1 MVGSLEPQTTLMP
14 VGSAFTEIALTLLA
28 AAGVGALGTW
38 LRQPL
43 IVSFIAVGILVGP
56 AGIGLVTQH
65 EQIELLASIGI
76 SLLLFVVGLKLDFQ
90 TIRTLG
96 PVALATG
103 VGQIVF
109 TSVIGF
115 LIAIAL
121 GMDPLTATYVAVAL
135 TFSST
140 IIIVKLLSDKREID
154 ALHGR
159 IAVGFLIV
167 QDLAVILAMIG
178 ITAIGGERSADQS
191 VAAHAAVILVKG
203 LGFLAVV
210 ALLAVRVLPAATT
223 LLARSPELL
232 VLSGIAWAVVLA
244 AIGERLGL
252 SKEVGA
258 FLAGAS
264 LASTPYREAIGSR
277 LVTIRDFLLLFF
289 FIDLGSRLDLSLLG
303 ATFGAA
309 VLFSAFVLIG
319 NPIIV
324 MLIMGTMGYRKR
336 TSFLAGLT
344 VAQISEF
351 SLILGA
357 LGVSVGHL
365 GPDAM
370 GLITTVGLITI
381 ALSTYMIMYSA
392 RLYEW
397 LAPWLGIFE
406 RRVPFRE
413 GAADAD
419 TPQADVVVVGL
430 GRYGGGIVR
439 HLLLRNR
446 RVIGVDFD
454 PEALGRWR
462 QEGVPVVYGDASD
475 PELFDHLPLEDVN
488 WLVST
493 APDIET
499 SRVLLQ
505 HLKEREFGG
514 KIAVACRTADEGDI
528 LRLEGADVLLRPY
541 ADAAEQGADAITTAM
556 DRLGAIASAAPGLRE
571 VRLGSTSKWAGH
583 RIADI
588 PLREEF
594 GATVLAVSRG
604 GRSFFNP
611 GPTFQLFPG
620 DRLFLSGEPSALDR
634 AIDYLAM
641 VDRSGQPTQEQFAVE
656 EVHVRSLPGWA
667 GQNLAALELPTRF
680 GVTVLAVSREHEQL
694 SAPDPQRPLSEHDRL
709 VLAGT
714 PEDLQRVRTAGLS
727 ENETPTRP

>member
-1 MVGSLEPQTTLMP
+1 MP
-14 VGSAFTEIALTLLA
+14 PGNAFAEIALTLLA
-28 AAGVGALGTW
+28 AAVVGAVGTY

-65 EQIELLASIGI
+65 EEIELLASIGI
-76 SLLLFVVGLKLDFQ
+76 SLLLFVVGLKLDFH

-103 VGQIVF
+103 VGQIVV
-109 TSVIGF
+109 TSVVGF
-115 LIAIAL
+115 LIAVAM
-121 GMDPLTATYVAVAL
+121 GMDTLTATYAAVAL

-140 IIIVKLLSDKREID
+140 IIIVKLLSDKHEID

-167 QDLAVILAMIG
+167 QDLCVILVMIG

-191 VAAHAAVILVKG
+191 LMAHAATILVKG
-203 LGFLAVV
+203 LGFLALV
-210 ALLAVRVLPAATT
+210 AVLAVRVLPATTT

-232 VLSGIAWAVVLA
+232 VLAGIAWAVVLA
-244 AIGERLGL
+244 AIGEVLGL

-277 LVTIRDFLLLFF
+277 LVTVRDFLLLFF
-289 FIDLGSRLDLSLLG
+289 FIDLGARLDLSILG
-303 ATFGAA
+303 ATLGAA
-309 VLFSAFVLIG
+309 TIFSAYVLIG
-319 NPIIV
+319 NPII
-324 MLIMGTMGYRKR
+324 MMAIMGMMGYRKR
-336 TSFLAGLT
+336 TAFLAGLT

-351 SLILGA
+351 SLILAA

-365 GPDAM
+365 GPEAM

-397 LAPWLGIFE
+397 LAPWLGVFE
-406 RRVPFRE
+406 RRTPFRE
-413 GAADAD
+413 AGANTGA
-419 TPQADVVVVGL
+419 PQKADVVVLGL

-454 PEALGRWR
+454 PEALARWR
-462 QEGVPVVYGDASD
+462 KEGVSVVYGDASD
-475 PELFDHLPLEDVN
+475 PELFDHLPLAEVN
-488 WLVST
+488 WVVST
-493 APDIET
+493 TPDIET

-505 HLKEREFGG
+505 HLRERGYTG
-514 KIAVACRTADEGDI
+514 KIAVACRSADEGDV
-528 LRLEGADVLLRPY
+528 LRLQGADVLLRPY
-541 ADAAEQGADAITTAM
+541 ADAAEQAADAITTAM
-556 DRLGAIASAAPGLRE
+556 DRLSAIAIAAPGLRE
-571 VRLGSTSKWAGH
+571 ARLGSTSKWAGH
-583 RIADI
+583 RIAEI
-588 PLREEF
+588 PLRDEF

-611 GPTFQLFPG
+611 GPSFQLFPG

-634 AIDYLAM
+634 AIDYLAIA
-641 VDRSGQPTQEQFAVE
+641 DYKGQQPQQEQFAVE
-656 EVHVRSLPGWA
+656 EVRVASLPGWP
-667 GQNLAALELPTRF
+667 GRSLAELDLPARF
-680 GVTVLAVSREHEQL
+680 RVTVLAVARDLGQL
-694 SAPDPQRPLSEHDRL
+694 AAPDPQRPLSERDRL
-709 VLAGT
+709 LLAGT
-714 PEDLQRVRTAGLS
+714 PEDLQRVRTAGVS
-727 ENETPTRP
+727 EDESQPARP

>member
-1 MVGSLEPQTTLMP
+1 MFP
-14 VGSAFTEIALTLLA
+14 VDNAFAEIALILLA
-28 AAGVGALGTW
+28 AALVGALGTW

-56 AGIGLVTQH
+56 AGMGLVTRH
-65 EQIELLASIGI
+65 EEIELLASIGI
-76 SLLLFVVGLKLDFQ
+76 SVLLFVVGLKLDFQ

-96 PVALATG
+96 PVSLATG
-103 VGQIVF
+103 IGQIVF

-115 LIAIAL
+115 GIAVAL
-121 GMDPLTATYVAVAL
+121 GMSPLTATYVAVAL

-167 QDLAVILAMIG
+167 QDIAVILAMIG
-178 ITAIGGERSADQS
+178 ITAIGTAGSGDQS
-191 VAAHAAVILVKG
+191 LAVHVALILVKG
-203 LGFLAVV
+203 IGFLAVIAV
-210 ALLAVRVLPAATT
+210 LAVRVLPAATT
-223 LLARSPELL
+223 LLARLPELL
-232 VLSGIAWAVVLA
+232 VLSGMAWAVVLA
-244 AIGERLGL
+244 AAGEALGL

-258 FLAGAS
+258 FVAGAS

-277 LVTIRDFLLLFF
+277 LITVRDFLLLFF
-289 FIDLGSRLDLSLLG
+289 FIDLGARLDLSLLG
-303 ATFGAA
+303 ATFGEAMI
-309 VLFSAFVLIG
+309 FSAFVLIG
-319 NPIIV
+319 NPLIV
-324 MLIMGTMGYRKR
+324 LAIMGLMGYRKR

-357 LGVSVGHL
+357 LGVSVGHV
-365 GPDAM
+365 GPETM
-370 GLITTVGLITI
+370 GLITTVGLVTI
-381 ALSTYMIMYSA
+381 GLSTYMIIHSA

-406 RRVPFRE
+406 RHAPYRE
-413 GAADAD
+413 AAAQ
-419 TPQADVVVVGL
+419 TASLPKADVVVLGL

-454 PEALGRWR
+454 PEALARWR
-462 QEGVPVVYGDASD
+462 AEGIPVVYGDASD
-475 PELFDHLPLEDVN
+475 PELFSHLPLDGVS
-488 WLVST
+488 WVIST

-499 SRVLLQ
+499 SRVLLH
-505 HLKEREFGG
+505 HLRERGFSG
-514 KIAVACRTADEGDI
+514 KVAVASRTADEGDL

-541 ADAAEQGADAITTAM
+541 ADAAEQAADAVTAGAD
-556 DRLGAIASAAPGLRE
+556 RLSAIASAAPGVRE
-571 VRLGSTSKWAGH
+571 IRLGSISKWAGH
-583 RIADI
+583 RIADV

-604 GRSFFNP
+604 GRSFLSP

-620 DRLFLSGEPSALDR
+620 DRVILSGEPSALDR
-634 AIDYLAM
+634 AIEYLARI
-641 VDRSGQPTQEQFAVE
+641 DYPDQQEDHEDFAVE
-656 EVHVRSLPGWA
+656 DVQVGTLPGWT
-667 GQNLAALELPTRF
+667 GRTLAALDLRARY
-680 GVTVLAVSREHEQL
+680 GVTVLAVGKEHEGL
-694 SAPDPQRPLSEHDRL
+694 DAPDPHQALSKHDRV

-714 PEDLQRVRTAGLS
+714 REGLERVRTAGVPP
-727 ENETPTRP
+727 ETKPHPMPS

>member
-1 MVGSLEPQTTLMP
+1 MP
-14 VGSAFTEIALTLLA
+14 PGNAFAEIALTLLA
-28 AAGVGALGTW
+28 AAVVGAVGTW

-65 EQIELLASIGI
+65 EEIELLASIGI

-103 VGQIVF
+103 VGQIVV
-109 TSVIGF
+109 TSVVGF
-115 LIAIAL
+115 LIAVAM
-121 GMDPLTATYVAVAL
+121 GMDTLTATYVAVAL

-140 IIIVKLLSDKREID
+140 IIIVKLLSDKHEID

-167 QDLAVILAMIG
+167 QDLCVILVMIG

-191 VAAHAAVILVKG
+191 LMAHAATILVKG
-203 LGFLAVV
+203 LGFLALV
-210 ALLAVRVLPAATT
+210 AVLAVRVLPATTT

-232 VLSGIAWAVVLA
+232 VLAGIAWAVVLA
-244 AIGERLGL
+244 AVGEVLGL

-277 LVTIRDFLLLFF
+277 LVTVRDFLLLFF
-289 FIDLGSRLDLSLLG
+289 FIDLGARLDLSILG
-303 ATFGAA
+303 ATLGAA
-309 VLFSAFVLIG
+309 TLFSAYVLIG
-319 NPIIV
+319 NPII
-324 MLIMGTMGYRKR
+324 MMAIMGMMGYRKR
-336 TSFLAGLT
+336 TAFLAGLT

-351 SLILGA
+351 SLILAA

-365 GPDAM
+365 GPEAM

-406 RRVPFRE
+406 RRTPFRE
-413 GAADAD
+413 AGANTGA
-419 TPQADVVVVGL
+419 PQKADVVVLGL

-439 HLLLRNR
+439 HLLLRHR

-454 PEALGRWR
+454 PEALARWR
-462 QEGVPVVYGDASD
+462 KEGVSVVYGDASD
-475 PELFDHLPLEDVN
+475 PELFDHLPLAEVN
-488 WLVST
+488 WVVST

-505 HLKEREFGG
+505 HLRERGYTG
-514 KIAVACRTADEGDI
+514 KIAVACRSADEGDV
-528 LRLEGADVLLRPY
+528 LRLQGADVLLRPVRGRRR
-541 ADAAEQGADAITTAM
+541 AGRGRHHDGDGPAERHRHRGARPARGAAGLDVEMG
-556 DRLGAIASAAPGLRE
+556 RAS
-571 VRLGSTSKWAGH
+571 H
-583 RIADI
+583 RRD
-588 PLREEF
+588 
-594 GATVLAVSRG
+594 
-604 GRSFFNP
+604 
-611 GPTFQLFPG
+611 
-620 DRLFLSGEPSALDR
+620 PSAR
-634 AIDYLAM
+634 R
-641 VDRSGQPTQEQFAVE
+641 VRCNRSGGESRRAQLLQSRARRFSCFPEIGCSCQASPRRSTGPSTTSPWPTTRDNNHE
-656 EVHVRSLPGWA
+656 RSSSPSKKCGWHPFQA
-667 GQNLAALELPTRF
+667 GPDEASRTWISPHGF
-680 GVTVLAVSREHEQL
+680 GVTVLAVARDLEQL
-694 SAPDPQRPLSEHDRL
+694 AAPDPQRPLSEQDRL

-714 PEDLQRVRTAGLS
+714 PEDLQRVRTAGVS
-727 ENETPTRP
+727 ADESQPARP

>member
-1 MVGSLEPQTTLMP
+1 MLFGN
-14 VGSAFTEIALTLLA
+14 AFAEIALTLLA
-28 AAGVGALGTW
+28 AAVVGAVGTW

-65 EQIELLASIGI
+65 EEVELLASIGI
-76 SLLLFVVGLKLDFQ
+76 SLRLFVVGLKLDFQ
-90 TIRTLG
+90 TVRTLG

-103 VGQIVF
+103 IGQIIF
-109 TSVIGF
+109 TSAIGF
-115 LIAIAL
+115 LMALAL
-121 GMDPLTATYVAVAL
+121 GMDTLTATYVAVAL

-167 QDLAVILAMIG
+167 QDLGVILAMIG
-178 ITAIGGERSADQS
+178 ITAIGGERAAEQS
-191 VAAHAAVILVKG
+191 LAAHAALILVKG
-203 LGFLAVV
+203 VGFLAVV
-210 ALLAVRVLPAATT
+210 AALAVWVLPATT
-223 LLARSPELL
+223 SLLARSPELL

-244 AIGERLGL
+244 AVGEFLGL

-277 LVTIRDFLLLFF
+277 LVTVRDFLLLFF
-289 FIDLGSRLDLSLLG
+289 FLDLGARLDLSILG
-303 ATFGAA
+303 ATLGDAA
-309 VLFSAFVLIG
+309 IFSAFVLIG
-319 NPIIV
+319 NPVIV
-324 MLIMGTMGYRKR
+324 MVIMGTMGYRKR

-365 GPDAM
+365 QPEAM

-381 ALSTYMIMYSA
+381 ALSTYMIIYSA

-406 RRVPFRE
+406 RRTPFRE
-413 GAADAD
+413 AASDTGAP
-419 TPQADVVVVGL
+419 PQADVVVLGL

-462 QEGVPVVYGDASD
+462 QEGLPVIYGDASD
-475 PELFDHLPLEDVN
+475 PELFEHLPLTGVDWV
-488 WLVST
+488 VST

-505 HLKEREFGG
+505 HLRERAFGG
-514 KIAVACRTADEGDI
+514 KIAVACRTADEGDTP
-528 LRLEGADVLLRPY
+528 RLEGADVLLRPY
-541 ADAAEQGADAITTAM
+541 ADAAEQAADAITTAM
-556 DRLGAIASAAPGLRE
+556 DRLSAIAIAAPGLRE
-571 VRLGSTSKWAGH
+571 IRLGTTSKWAGH
-583 RIADI
+583 RIKEI
-588 PLREEF
+588 PLRDEF

-611 GPTFQLFPG
+611 RPTFQLFPG
-620 DRLFLSGEPSALDR
+620 DRLFLSGDPSALDR
-634 AIDYLAM
+634 AIDYLAI
-641 VDRSGQPTQEQFAVE
+641 VDTPGQEEQDHFAVE
-656 EVHVRSLPGWA
+656 ELQVGSLPGWA
-667 GQNLAALELPTRF
+667 GRSLAALELPARF
-680 GVTVLAVSREHEQL
+680 GVTVLAVSRGHEQL
-694 SAPDPQRPLSEHDRL
+694 SAPDPQRPLSDTDRL
-709 VLAGT
+709 MLAGT
-714 PEDLQRVRTAGLS
+714 PEDLQRVRAEAVSGNLS
-727 ENETPTRP
+727 QPTRS

>member
-1 MVGSLEPQTTLMP
+1 MP
-14 VGSAFTEIALTLLA
+14 PGNAFAEIALTLLA
-28 AAGVGALGTW
+28 AAVVGAVGTW

-65 EQIELLASIGI
+65 EEIELLASIGI

-103 VGQIVF
+103 VGQIVV
-109 TSVIGF
+109 TSIVGF
-115 LIAIAL
+115 LIAVAM
-121 GMDPLTATYVAVAL
+121 GMDALTATYVAVAL

-140 IIIVKLLSDKREID
+140 IIIVKLLSDKHEID

-167 QDLAVILAMIG
+167 QDLCVILVMIG

-191 VAAHAAVILVKG
+191 LMAHAATILVKG
-203 LGFLAVV
+203 LGFLALV
-210 ALLAVRVLPAATT
+210 AVLAVRVLPATTT

-232 VLSGIAWAVVLA
+232 VLAGIAWAVVLA
-244 AIGERLGL
+244 AVGEVLGL

-277 LVTIRDFLLLFF
+277 LVTVRDFLLLFF
-289 FIDLGSRLDLSLLG
+289 FIDLGARLDLSILG
-303 ATFGAA
+303 ATLGAA
-309 VLFSAFVLIG
+309 TLFSAYVLIG
-319 NPIIV
+319 NPII
-324 MLIMGTMGYRKR
+324 MMAIMGMMGYRKR
-336 TSFLAGLT
+336 TAFLAGLT

-351 SLILGA
+351 SLILAA

-365 GPDAM
+365 RAEAM

-381 ALSTYMIMYSA
+381 ALSTYLIMYSA

-406 RRVPFRE
+406 RRTPFRE
-413 GAADAD
+413 AGANAG
-419 TPQADVVVVGL
+419 TPQKADVVVLGL

-439 HLLLRNR
+439 HLLLRHR

-454 PEALGRWR
+454 PEALARW
-462 QEGVPVVYGDASD
+462 QKEGVSVVYGDASD
-475 PELFDHLPLEDVN
+475 PELFDHLPLAQVN
-488 WLVST
+488 WVVST

-505 HLKEREFGG
+505 HLRERGYTG
-514 KIAVACRTADEGDI
+514 KIAVACRSADEGDV
-528 LRLEGADVLLRPY
+528 LRFQGADVLLRPY
-541 ADAAEQGADAITTAM
+541 ADAAEQAADAITTAM
-556 DRLGAIASAAPGLRE
+556 DRLSAIAIAAPGLRE
-571 VRLGSTSKWAGH
+571 ARLGSTSKWAGR
-583 RIADI
+583 RIAEI
-588 PLREEF
+588 PLRDEF

-611 GPTFQLFPG
+611 GPAFQLFPG
-620 DRLFLSGEPSALDR
+620 DRLFLSGEPAALDR

-641 VDRSGQPTQEQFAVE
+641 AEHPGQQPREEQFAVE
-656 EVHVRSLPGWA
+656 EVRVASLPGWP
-667 GQNLAALELPTRF
+667 GRSLKDLDLPTRF
-680 GVTVLAVSREHEQL
+680 GVTVLAVARDLEQL
-694 SAPDPQRPLSEHDRL
+694 AAPDPQRPLSEQDRL

-714 PEDLQRVRTAGLS
+714 SEDLQRVRTAGVS
-727 ENETPTRP
+727 ADESQPARP

>member
-1 MVGSLEPQTTLMP
+1 MLVGNPF
-14 VGSAFTEIALTLLA
+14 AEIALTLLVA
-28 AAGVGALGTW
+28 ALIGALGTW

-76 SLLLFVVGLKLDFQ
+76 ALLLFVVGLKLDFH

-103 VGQIVF
+103 IGQIVF

-115 LIAIAL
+115 FIAVAL
-121 GMDPLTATYVAVAL
+121 GMNRITATYVAVAL

-191 VAAHAAVILVKG
+191 LAVHATLILAKG
-203 LGFLAVV
+203 LGFLGVV
-210 ALLAVRVLPAATT
+210 AALALRALPLASTH
-223 LLARSPELL
+223 LARSPELL
-232 VLSGIAWAVVLA
+232 VLAGIAWAVVLA
-244 AIGERLGL
+244 ATGEALGL

-258 FLAGAS
+258 FVAGAS

-277 LVTIRDFLLLFF
+277 LVTLRDFLLLFF
-289 FIDLGSRLDLSLLG
+289 FIDLGARLDLSLLG
-303 ATFGAA
+303 STLGEAA
-309 VLFSAFVLIG
+309 VFSSFVLIG

-324 MLIMGTMGYRKR
+324 MVIMGAMGYRKR

-365 GPDAM
+365 GPEAM

-381 ALSTYMIMYSA
+381 ALSTYMIIYSA
-392 RLYEW
+392 HLYEW
-397 LAPWLGIFE
+397 LAPWLGVFE
-406 RRVPFRE
+406 RRTPYRE
-413 GAADAD
+413 AATELGA
-419 TPQADVVVVGL
+419 PPKADVVVLGL

-446 RVIGVDFD
+446 RVMGVDFD
-454 PEALGRWR
+454 PEALARWR
-462 QEGVPVVYGDASD
+462 EEGVPVVYGDASD
-475 PELFDHLPLEDVN
+475 PELFDHVPLGN
-488 WLVST
+488 ASWIVST
-493 APDIET
+493 APDLET
-499 SRVLLQ
+499 SRVLLH
-505 HLKEREFGG
+505 HLRARGFRGR
-514 KIAVACRTADEGDI
+514 IAVACRTADEGDV
-528 LRLEGADVLLRPY
+528 LRLQGADVLLRPY
-541 ADAAEQGADAITTAM
+541 ADAAEQAADAITTAM
-556 DRLGAIASAAPGLRE
+556 DKLTAIATAGPGLRE
-571 VRLGSTSKWAGH
+571 VRLGAASKWAGH
-583 RIADI
+583 HISEV

-594 GATVLAVSRG
+594 GATVLAVSRA

-611 GPTFQLFPG
+611 GATFQLFPG
-620 DRLFLSGEPSALDR
+620 DRLILSGEPEALTR
-634 AIDYLAM
+634 AIEYLSRVDYRDEGHGDEE
-641 VDRSGQPTQEQFAVE
+641 VAVE
-656 EVHVRSLPGWA
+656 EVRVGSVPGWV
-667 GQNLAALELPTRF
+667 GRSLAALELPARF
-680 GVTVLAVSREHEQL
+680 GVTVIAVTSEQEEMT
-694 SAPDPQRPLSEHDRL
+694 APDPQRPLAENDRL
-709 VLAGT
+709 ILAGT
-714 PEDLQRVRTAGLS
+714 PDSLGRVRAAGS
-727 ENETPTRP
+727 

>member
-1 MVGSLEPQTTLMP
+1 MP
-14 VGSAFTEIALTLLA
+14 PGNAFAEIALTLLA
-28 AAGVGALGTW
+28 AAVVGAVGTY

-65 EQIELLASIGI
+65 EEIELLASIGI
-76 SLLLFVVGLKLDFQ
+76 SLLLFVVGLKLDFH

-103 VGQIVF
+103 VGQIVV
-109 TSVIGF
+109 TSVVGF
-115 LIAIAL
+115 LIAVAM
-121 GMDPLTATYVAVAL
+121 GMDALTATYAAVAL

-140 IIIVKLLSDKREID
+140 IIIVKLLSDKHEID

-167 QDLAVILAMIG
+167 QDLCVILVMIG

-191 VAAHAAVILVKG
+191 LMAHAATILVKG
-203 LGFLAVV
+203 LGFLALV
-210 ALLAVRVLPAATT
+210 AVLAVRVLPATTT

-232 VLSGIAWAVVLA
+232 VLAGIAWAVVLA
-244 AIGERLGL
+244 AVGEILGL

-277 LVTIRDFLLLFF
+277 LVTVRDFLLLFF
-289 FIDLGSRLDLSLLG
+289 FIDLGARLDLSILG
-303 ATFGAA
+303 ATLGAA
-309 VLFSAFVLIG
+309 TIFSAYVLIG
-319 NPIIV
+319 NPII
-324 MLIMGTMGYRKR
+324 MMAIMGMMGYRKR
-336 TSFLAGLT
+336 TAFLAGLT

-351 SLILGA
+351 SLILAA

-365 GPDAM
+365 GPEAM

-406 RRVPFRE
+406 RRTPFRE
-413 GAADAD
+413 AGANTGA
-419 TPQADVVVVGL
+419 PQKADVVVLGL

-454 PEALGRWR
+454 PEALARWR
-462 QEGVPVVYGDASD
+462 KEGVSVVYGDASD
-475 PELFDHLPLEDVN
+475 PELFDHLPLAQVN
-488 WLVST
+488 WVVST
-493 APDIET
+493 TPDIET

-505 HLKEREFGG
+505 HLRERGYTG
-514 KIAVACRTADEGDI
+514 KIAVACRSADEGDV
-528 LRLEGADVLLRPY
+528 LRLQGADVLLRPY
-541 ADAAEQGADAITTAM
+541 ADAAEQAADAITTAM
-556 DRLGAIASAAPGLRE
+556 DRLSAIAIAAPGLRE
-571 VRLGSTSKWAGH
+571 ARLGSTSKWAGH
-583 RIADI
+583 RIAEI
-588 PLREEF
+588 PLRDEF

-611 GPTFQLFPG
+611 GPSFQLFPG
-620 DRLFLSGEPSALDR
+620 DRLFLSGEPSLLDR
-634 AIDYLAM
+634 AIDYLAIA
-641 VDRSGQPTQEQFAVE
+641 DYKGQQPQQEQFAVE
-656 EVHVRSLPGWA
+656 EVRVASLPGWP
-667 GQNLAALELPTRF
+667 GRSLAELDLPARF
-680 GVTVLAVSREHEQL
+680 RVTVLAVARELGQL
-694 SAPDPQRPLSEHDRL
+694 AAPDPQRPLSERDRL
-709 VLAGT
+709 LLAGT
-714 PEDLQRVRTAGLS
+714 PEDLQRARTAGVS
-727 ENETPTRP
+727 EDESQPARP